1 MKLTKYEHACF
12 AVEKDGK
19 TIIIDPGTFTSD
31 LVIPNSVVAVIV
43 THDHGDHFNS
53 DLLKAIIDKNPTA
66 MIIGPSEVTAK
77 LATFETKT
85 VHGGDSFAVEGIDLD
100 FYGGEHALIH
110 PHIPLAE
117 NIGVLIDE
125 RVYFPGDSFTVPE
138 KSVDVLAL
146 PVAAPWLKI
155 SETIEFMKTIGARLT
170 FPTHDA
176 ILSTAGKSVVDSIVG
191 SFANAAGTNYQRIN
205 GETIEIEQ

>member
-1 MKLTKYEHACF
+1 
-12 AVEKDGK
+12 
-19 TIIIDPGTFTSD
+19 
-31 LVIPNSVVAVIV
+31 
-43 THDHGDHFNS
+43 
-53 DLLKAIIDKNPTA
+53 
-66 MIIGPSEVTAK
+66 
-77 LATFETKT
+77 
-85 VHGGDSFAVEGIDLD
+85 
-100 FYGGEHALIH
+100 
-110 PHIPLAE
+110 
-117 NIGVLIDE
+117 LIDE